1 MTVPLLTET
10 LLTVTFDSVQG
21 LKKVVDELREGYEQ
35 LISHLRNR
43 DEIQV
48 DFIEET
54 IEQQTELIDE
64 IERSQDGREKLENQ
78 EPDQWDARKE
88 ELQSLRDKAETLLKE
103 RLQDLDSQLDSLDK
117 NLEVMEKYKTD
128 GENNYFLDETI

>member
-1 MTVPLLTET
+1 MTET
-10 LLTVTFDSVQG
+10 LRTVTSDSVQG

-35 LISHLRNR
+35 LISHLSNR

-54 IEQQTELIDE
+54 IERQTELIEE
-64 IERSQDGREKLENQ
+64 IERSQDGREKLKNQ
-78 EPDQWDARKE
+78 APDQWDAQKE
-88 ELQSLRDKAETLLKE
+88 ELQSLRSKAETLLKE

-128 GENNYFLDETI
+128 GENNYYLDETI

>member
-1 MTVPLLTET
+1 
-10 LLTVTFDSVQG
+10 VTFDSVQG

-64 IERSQDGREKLENQ
+64 IERSQDGREKLKNQ

>member
-1 MTVPLLTET
+1 M
-10 LLTVTFDSVQG
+10 TFDSVQD
-21 LKKVVDELREGYEQ
+21 LKEVVGELREGYEQ

-54 IEQQTELIDE
+54 IERQTELIDE
-64 IERSQDGREKLENQ
+64 IERSQDGREKLKNQ
-78 EPDQWDARKE
+78 APDQWDARKD
-88 ELQSLRDKAETLLKE
+88 ELQSLRSKAEKLLKE

-128 GENNYFLDETI
+128 GENNYYLDETI